1 MKGVMLLSNSG
12 LSHFWEIGNGVFI
25 KPTSLKPETM
35 YKGLGGSVVYYSY
48 SVKSFGF
55 DVYLGYSSSNEEED
69 ISKVLEFKNFM
80 DSVLYL
86 GGKIEEMFED
96 EGS

>member
-25 KPTSLKPETM
+25 KPASNKPELM
-35 YKGLGGSVVYYSY
+35 YKGLGGNVVYYDY
-48 SVKSFGF
+48 SAKSFGF
-55 DVYLGYSSSNEEED
+55 DVYRGNSNSNEEED
-69 ISKVLEFKNFM
+69 IGKVLEFKNFM
-80 DSVLYL
+80 DSVLYV